1 MNFTLRQLTYFRA
14 LCAQRNFGR
23 AAELCHVS
31 QPALSV
37 QIRALEEAMG
47 GLLVERRARDVVLTP
62 LGRQVLHQAE
72 IVLSAADQLG
82 RMAREQTSGQRSLAL
97 GVIPTLAPYLLPGVL
112 AKLRATDLQLSIQV
126 REATTERVLSGLQA
140 GDLDA
145 AILALPSGGQ
155 GLIEVELFQ
164 DRFLLAGSAK
174 RLEQIN
180 AEGTEMR
187 PQDLHSEQLML
198 LEDGHCLTD
207 QALEICGMQRN
218 TPEINMGAGSLGTL
232 SRLVAAG
239 FGLTLMPELA
249 MRAECAAAEGLCV
262 QRFPTPEPYR
272 RIGLVRRDT
281 TEATDWFEHLVDVV
295 GAVGTQIV
303 TNSRIGSEGI
313 DAASGA
319 ADQDTN

>member
-14 LCAQRNFGR
+14 LCDQRNFGR

-37 QIRALEEAMG
+37 QIQSLEEAMG

-62 LGRQVLHQAE
+62 LGRQVLQQAE
-72 IVLSAADQLG
+72 AVLTAAEQLG
-82 RMAREQTSGQRSLAL
+82 RMAREQTNGQRSLAL

-112 AKLRATDLQLSIQV
+112 ARLRATDLQLSIQV
-126 REATTERVLSGLQA
+126 REATTERVLAALRT

-145 AILALPSGGQ
+145 AILALPTGGH
-155 GLIEVELFQ
+155 GLVEMELFQ

-174 RLEQIN
+174 RLAQIN
-180 AEGTEMR
+180 AEGTEIR

-218 TPEINMGAGSLGTL
+218 APEINMGAGSLATL

-249 MRAECAAAEGLCV
+249 MRAECAAADGLCV
-262 QRFPTPEPYR
+262 QRFPSPEPYR

-281 TEATDWFEHLVDVV
+281 TEATDWFEQLLEVV
-295 GAVGTQIV
+295 GAVGLQIV
-303 TNSRIGSEGI
+303 TESRAAPAV
-313 DAASGA
+313 DAG
-319 ADQDTN
+319 T

>member
-23 AAELCHVS
+23 AAEACHVS

-37 QIRALEEAMG
+37 QIRALEDAMG
-47 GLLVERRARDVVLTP
+47 GLLVERRARDVVVTP

-72 IVLSAADQLG
+72 TVLSAADQLG
-82 RMAREQTSGQRSLAL
+82 RMAREQTSGRRTLAL
-97 GVIPTLAPYLLPGVL
+97 GVIPTLAPYLLPGTL
-112 AKLRATDLQLSIQV
+112 ARLRAKDLQLSIQV
-126 REATTERVLSGLQA
+126 REATTERVLQALQA

-145 AILALPSGGQ
+145 AVMALPSGAH
-155 GLIEVELFQ
+155 GLVEVELFQ

-174 RLEQIN
+174 RLAQIN
-180 AEGTEMR
+180 AEGPEIR
-187 PQDLHSEQLML
+187 PQDLRSEQLML

-207 QALEICGMQRN
+207 QALEICGMQRSA
-218 TPEINMGAGSLGTL
+218 PEINMGAGSLGTL

-249 MRAECAAAEGLCV
+249 MRAECAAAVGLCV
-262 QRFPTPEPYR
+262 QRFPAPEPYR

-281 TEATDWFEHLVDVV
+281 TEAADWFDQLLEVV
-295 GAVGTQIV
+295 GTVGTEIV
-303 TNSRIGSEGI
+303 NESR
-313 DAASGA
+313 SGLSS
-319 ADQDTN
+319 